1 MALIGQE
8 GLMVF
13 KEQAILYLA
22 GNIVSEQNIVLL
34 QNLARRVEDSSSA
47 VFTGTFLP
55 FSFHIRSYDF
65 RTRLDQFETI
75 RYELKKRKLA
85 KDGPVYSNLNKM
97 FGDTNCHHCSG

>member
-34 QNLARRVEDSSSA
+34 QNLARRVEDYLNA
-47 VFTGTFLP
+47 VCMGTFLP
-55 FSFHIRSYDF
+55 FSFHICSYDF

-85 KDGPVYSNLNKM
+85 KDGPVYSNLNKV